1 MADCVKRSQGPA
13 RTFTGL
19 VAFIGLIAVLRPL
32 ATSDEVWSTRFLCY
46 FLLALL
52 SSGLKVSL
60 PGVTGTLSVSFLF
73 ILASMA
79 ELGPLQT
86 MAIGVG
92 SALVQIFWGARKRP
106 LLYQVL
112 FNLASIAIAIRF
124 AEAALHW
131 AQSVGVSLP
140 FQLLCATGAY
150 FAANTI
156 PVAIAIAMTEQR
168 SLYTVWLECY
178 FWALPYYLLGAT
190 LVCVL
195 HWVNQNLGWEFSLLA
210 MPVAWVV
217 YRSYRLYIGRLE
229 TEKERVEQEKE
240 HVDEMNGLH
249 LRTIETLALAIEAK
263 DQTTRDHLR
272 RVQHYALAIG
282 KEMGFDESELNALR
296 AASLLHDIGKL
307 AVPEHI
313 ITKPGKLTPQE
324 FEKMKIHPV
333 VGAEILDQVN
343 FPYSVAPIVRAHH
356 ERWDGNG
363 YPLGLAGEQI
373 PLGARILSAVDCL
386 DALASDRQYRR
397 ALPLD
402 EAMSVVRS
410 ESGKSYDPRVVEIL
424 ARRYRQLEDEAVRLS
439 KPGSKLS
446 VGARI
451 ERGKAPAAGFASAA
465 SHDQQRDFHSQIAAA
480 GREAQY
486 TLELVSE
493 LGSSLGM
500 GEMLSVLSSQL
511 TQLIPCDSIAVYE
524 RKDDLLQPVYVD
536 GRDRMLFSSLQIPLG
551 EGLSGWVAKHNL
563 PILNGNPSVEPGYL
577 NDPKKFSLLRSA
589 LSVPLAGQEHTVGVL
604 TLYRAEADAFAPDHL
619 RILSGISSRIGLSF
633 ENALKYRAL
642 EASAT
647 TDFLTGLNNTRALFE
662 RLNHELSRSEPE
674 RSPLTVMVCDL
685 DRFKEVNDRF
695 GHSAGNRVLQAF
707 ANGLT
712 KINRDYDVTA
722 RFGGDEFVLVL
733 PGMNADTMDDKI
745 GALLALASEVGQ
757 AVCGEDILSAS
768 VGVAFYPADGVTAD
782 ELLAEA
788 DRRMYANKNSLKLK
802 RPFPRAAQDLKL
814 ETPLP
819 PGAAPNRPY
828 GTATNGSGPKN
839 R

>member
-1 MADCVKRSQGPA
+1 MKPSQRLA
-13 RTFTGL
+13 STFVGL
-19 VAFIGLIAVLRPL
+19 VIIAGFLALLQPL
-32 ATSDEVWSTRFLCY
+32 PSTNEGFSTRFVCY
-46 FLLALL
+46 LLLALL
-52 SSGLKVSL
+52 SSGLKVTL

-73 ILASMA
+73 ILAGMA
-79 ELGPLQT
+79 ELGGVQT
-86 MAIGVG
+86 MVIGIG
-92 SALVQIFWGARKRP
+92 SALVQIYWSAKKHPPFH
-106 LLYQVL
+106 QVL
-112 FNLASIAIAIRF
+112 FNLATISLAIRF
-124 AEAALHW
+124 AEATLHF
-131 AQSVGVSLP
+131 AEGVGLSLP
-140 FQLLCATGAY
+140 FRLFLATVGY
-150 FAANTI
+150 FIANTF
-156 PVAIAIAMTEQR
+156 AISGAISITEKR
-168 SLYTVWLECY
+168 SLFRVWKECY

-190 LVCVL
+190 LVCVV

-240 HVDEMNGLH
+240 HVEEMNALH

-263 DQTTRDHLR
+263 DQTTREHLR
-272 RVQHYALAIG
+272 RVQHYALDIG
-282 KEMGFDESELNALR
+282 KEMGLTDEELNALR

-333 VGAEILDQVN
+333 VGAEILEQVN

-363 YPLGLAGEQI
+363 YPDGLVGDEI

-402 EAMSVVRS
+402 QAMAVVLN
-410 ESGKSYDPRVVEIL
+410 ESGKSYDPKVVAIL
-424 ARRYRQLEDEAVRLS
+424 ARRYRQLEEEAVRLN
-439 KPGSKLS
+439 KPAAKLS
-446 VGARI
+446 VDARI
-451 ERGKAPAAGFASAA
+451 ERGKAPAAGFADAPGE
-465 SHDQQRDFHSQIAAA
+465 DPQNDFRSQIAAA

-493 LGSSLGM
+493 LGNSLGM
-500 GEMLSVLSSQL
+500 AEMLSVLSSRL

-524 RKDDLLQPVYVD
+524 RKDDVLGPVYVD

-551 EGLSGWVAKHNL
+551 EGLSGWVAKHNK

-589 LSVPLAGQEHTVGVL
+589 LSVPLNSQEGTIGVL
-604 TLYRAEADAFAPDHL
+604 SLYRADADSFAPDHL
-619 RILSGISSRIGLSF
+619 RILSGLSSKIGLSF
-633 ENALKYRAL
+633 ENAMKYRAL

-647 TDFLTGLNNTRALFE
+647 TDYLTGLNNARALFE
-662 RLNHELSRSEPE
+662 RLNLELSRCQSQ

-695 GHSAGNRVLQAF
+695 GHNTGNKVLQAF
-707 ANGLT
+707 AEGLA
-712 KINRDYDVTA
+712 KINRGHDVTA

-733 PGMNADTMDDKI
+733 PGMKADGVGDKI
-745 GALLALASEVGQ
+745 SALSALAAEVGH
-757 AVCGEDILSAS
+757 AVCGEAFISAS
-768 VGVAFYPADGVTAD
+768 VGVASWPEDGVTCD

-788 DRRMYANKNSLKLK
+788 DRRMYANKNSLRLK
-802 RPFPRAAQDLKL
+802 RPIARATEQPVL
-814 ETPLP
+814 TVQ
-819 PGAAPNRPY
+819 
-828 GTATNGSGPKN
+828 
-839 R
+839 